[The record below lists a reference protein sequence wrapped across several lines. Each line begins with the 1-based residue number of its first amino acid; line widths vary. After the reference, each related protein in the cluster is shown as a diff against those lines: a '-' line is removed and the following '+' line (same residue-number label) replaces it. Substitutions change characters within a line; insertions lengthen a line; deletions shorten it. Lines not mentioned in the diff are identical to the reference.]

1 MTKRANISI
10 SFTPEQAAFL
20 ASCVDCGR
28 YRQSISEAVRE
39 GIRLLEHQ
47 HKIRVGELE
56 RIRKQIADGV
66 ADLEAGRMVDA
77 DTFFAEWDGQ
87 LNDHASTHT
96 L

>member
-20 ASCVDCGR
+20 ASCVDCGH
-28 YRQSISEAVRE
+28 YQSTSEAVRE

-47 HKIRVGELE
+47 HKIRTGELE

-87 LNDHASTHT
+87 SEDHASTHA